1 MQPIDQVLGEQLAER
16 RRQHLYRQRKLLAS
30 PQAANLILDG
40 KAVLAFSSNDYLG
53 LASHPE
59 VIAAFTVA
67 AQKYGVGGGASHLI
81 CGHSIEH
88 HQLEEELADFCG
100 RSKALL
106 FSTGYMA
113 NLGVIS
119 ALVGSGDLVLED
131 KLNHASLL
139 DGGLLSGA
147 RFQRYLH
154 NDMASLDKHL
164 HKDARRK
171 MVITDGVFSM
181 DGDLAKLPEIAAI
194 CSQKD
199 AWLMVDDAHGFGV
212 LGASGGGI
220 AEHFGLTETE
230 LPVLMG
236 TLGKGFGTAGAFI
249 AGSAELVDYLVQFSR
264 PYIYT
269 TAMPPAVAA
278 ATRASLKL
286 VKTENWRRQKLQK
299 LVAQF
304 RQGAANLGLE
314 LMPSPTP
321 IQPVMV
327 GSESR
332 CMAIGEYLWQ
342 QGIHV
347 GTIRP
352 PTVPKNTA
360 RLRVTLNANH
370 SEDDVARLLSALE
383 SAFAA
388 IAEDNLL

>member
-1 MQPIDQVLGEQLAER
+1 MPSLNQVLGEQLAER

-30 PQAANLILDG
+30 PQAANVILDG
-40 KAVLAFSSNDYLG
+40 KNVLAFSSNDYLG
-53 LASHPE
+53 LANHPQ
-59 VIAAFTVA
+59 VISAFAAA

-81 CGHSIEH
+81 CGHSTEH

-154 NDMASLDKHL
+154 NDMASLETHL

-171 MVITDGVFSM
+171 LVVSDGVFSM

-220 AEHFGLTETE
+220 AEHFGLGETE

-286 VKTENWRRQKLQK
+286 VETENWRRQKLQK

-304 RQGAANLGLE
+304 RQGAASLGLE

-332 CMAIGEYLWQ
+332 CMAIGEHLWQ

-388 IAEDNLL
+388 VAEDNLL

>member
-1 MQPIDQVLGEQLAER
+1 
-16 RRQHLYRQRKLLAS
+16 
-30 PQAANLILDG
+30 
-40 KAVLAFSSNDYLG
+40 
-53 LASHPE
+53 
-59 VIAAFTVA
+59 
-67 AQKYGVGGGASHLI
+67 
-81 CGHSIEH
+81 
-88 HQLEEELADFCG
+88 
-100 RSKALL
+100 
-106 FSTGYMA
+106 MA

-119 ALVGSGDLVLED
+119 ALVGSGDLVVED

-154 NDMASLDKHL
+154 SDMASLEKHL
-164 HKDARRK
+164 QKDARRK
-171 MVITDGVFSM
+171 LVVSDGVFSM
-181 DGDLAKLPEIAAI
+181 DGDLANLPEIAAV
-194 CSQKD
+194 CGRND

-212 LGASGGGI
+212 LGATGGGI
-220 AEHFGLTETE
+220 AQHYGLGETE
-230 LPVLMG
+230 LPILMG
-236 TLGKGFGTAGAFI
+236 TLGKGFGSAGAFI

-286 VKTENWRRQKLQK
+286 VKAESWRRQKLQK
-299 LVAQF
+299 LIALF
-304 RQGAANLGLE
+304 RQGAASLGLE

-327 GSESR
+327 GSQAR
-332 CMAIGEYLWQ
+332 CMAIGDYLWQ

-370 SEDDVARLLSALE
+370 SEDDVVRLLSSLE

-388 IAEDNLL
+388 VPEDNLL